1 MDLRAVDHAQR
12 CRLLEAET
20 ARVASWLRS
29 LATRDLDGPAIGD
42 WSIREVIAHLVVV
55 ADFYAGNVE
64 RGAAGDCAPP
74 PGRPPAGSMRGASAA
89 AGVLAGATATATATS
104 ADPLGAFEQSAERL
118 NVQLSGL
125 SEDQLDLPGYHPG
138 GLLPLNRFLL
148 LRAKELCVHE
158 WDMRAPN
165 DASARISEL
174 GVAAVL
180 QIIDENIASGSLR
193 WAYRPDA
200 GVAAPL
206 HVAVELDDPVRW
218 SAAFTVTADSVD
230 MHDADEP
237 PTSGPADAT
246 IAGDAEAFVR
256 VVYGRLDPDT
266 AAENGALTFDPPELA
281 GRFGR
286 WFTGI

>member
-1 MDLRAVDHAQR
+1 MVFRAVDHAQR
-12 CRLLEAET
+12 CRLLEDET

-29 LATRDLDGPAIGD
+29 RTTGELDAPAVGD
-42 WSIREVIAHLVVV
+42 WSIREVVAHLVVV

-64 RGAAGDCAPP
+64 RGALGDSAAP

-89 AGVLAGATATATATS
+89 AGVLAGAAATAAATS
-104 ADPLGAFEQSAERL
+104 EDPLGAFEQSAKRL
-118 NVQLSGL
+118 NAQLTGL
-125 SEDQLDLPGYHPG
+125 NQDQLDLPGYHPG

-180 QIIDENIASGSLR
+180 RIIDENIASGSLR
-193 WAYRPDA
+193 WAYLPDA
-200 GVAAPL
+200 GVAEPL
-206 HVAVELDDPVRW
+206 HVGVELDDPVRW
-218 SAAFTVTADSVD
+218 SAAFTVTADSID
-230 MHDADEP
+230 MHNNARTP
-237 PTSGPADAT
+237 DAT
-246 IAGDAEAFVR
+246 ITGDAEAFVR
-256 VVYGRLDPDT
+256 VVYGRLDPDI
-266 AAENGALTFDPPELA
+266 AVENGALSFDPPDLA

-286 WFTGI
+286 WFNGI